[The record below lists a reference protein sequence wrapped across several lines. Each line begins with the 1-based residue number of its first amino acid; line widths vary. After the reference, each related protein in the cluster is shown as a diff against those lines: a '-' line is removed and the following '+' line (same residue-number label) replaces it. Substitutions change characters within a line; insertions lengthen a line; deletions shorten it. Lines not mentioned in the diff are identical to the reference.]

1 MNLPI
6 FVSSFYKQ
14 SVLLFL
20 VLHNWTL
27 GISNAN
33 TTVAELNGA
42 RDRSP
47 RLLIIIYWQT
57 SEYLVV
63 FAVLIKKNVCKF
75 LFKLYIHFFRK
86 VIINK
91 NENKLI

>member
-1 MNLPI
+1 MNPLPI
-6 FVSSFYKQ
+6 FVGSFYKQ

-42 RDRSP
+42 RDKSP

-57 SEYLVV
+57 SEYLSCD
-63 FAVLIKKNVCKF
+63 VCCTDLNKC
-75 LFKLYIHFFRK
+75 LYIFIR
-86 VIINK
+86 IIFYAYTFPK
-91 NENKLI
+91 KLS